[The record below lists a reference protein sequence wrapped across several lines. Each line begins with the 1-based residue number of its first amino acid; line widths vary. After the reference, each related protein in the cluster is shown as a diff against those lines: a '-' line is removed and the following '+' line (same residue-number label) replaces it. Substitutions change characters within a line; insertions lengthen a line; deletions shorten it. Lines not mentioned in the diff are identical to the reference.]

1 MLSLDR
7 AVLAWL
13 RRHHVPLD
21 AAFMVGAGA
30 FLFALS
36 MTVSTYQQFYM
47 SRQGLLPAAG
57 ALLGLAVGLGAAV
70 VARRWEVNGT
80 AERGIAVLAR
90 VALTGAVMLV
100 LMAPMRIAAA

>member
-7 AVLAWL
+7 AVLTWL

-36 MTVSTYQQFYM
+36 MTVSTYQQFYI
-47 SRQGLLPAAG
+47 SRQGLLPG
-57 ALLGLAVGLGAAV
+57 VGVALALAVGLGAAV
-70 VARRWEVNGT
+70 VARRWEVGGT
-80 AERGIAVLAR
+80 TDRGIAVLAR
-90 VALTGAVMLV
+90 VALTGAVMLM
-100 LMAPMRIAAA
+100 LMAPMRVAAA